1 MSETIEKR
9 MKELK
14 EIEIQ
19 SPEQLKMA
27 ALAEIEMPATW
38 KVSAETRGLIK
49 QSLEIYNT
57 KHGMYSAIPMMCKG
71 KECPYASVCPI
82 LDGGYE
88 PKGERCPLEIGIVLK
103 KYEEYVKYFD
113 VDEDEVVDMGLIKDL
128 VDYDVQLFRA
138 ENRIAM
144 EGDFIEEIVVTVTD
158 NGTEITNPQLSK
170 AAEYKERI
178 MNKKHKVLE
187 LMNSTRKDKA
197 GDKLTVALDPS
208 NYASQLMAQ
217 IADTLQ
223 PGQIID
229 ADYEEEE
236 TEESE
241 E

>member
-1 MSETIEKR
+1 MSDSIAKR
-9 MKELK
+9 MEELK
-14 EIEIQ
+14 EVQ
-19 SPEQLKMA
+19 VQTPEQLRME
-27 ALAEIEMPATW
+27 ALTNIEMPSTW

-82 LDGGYE
+82 LEAGGN
-88 PKGERCPLEIGIVLK
+88 PKGQRCPLEIGIVLK
-103 KYEEYVKYFD
+103 KFEEYCNYFM
-113 VDEDEVVDMGLIKDL
+113 VDESDVVDMGLIKDL

-144 EGDFIEEIVVTVTD
+144 EGDFLEDVIITVTES
-158 NGTEITNPQLSK
+158 GQEITNKAVSK

-197 GDKLTVALDPS
+197 GDKLTVTLDPS
-208 NYASQLMAQ
+208 TYASQLMAK
-217 IADTLQ
+217 IADQ
-223 PGQIID
+223 MKPGQIID
-229 ADYEEEE
+229 ADYEDVDGE
-236 TEESE
+236 
-241 E
+241 

>member
-1 MSETIEKR
+1 MSSIEKR
-9 MKELK
+9 MEEIKEL
-14 EIEIQ
+14 Q
-19 SPEQLKMA
+19 VQTPEQLRMEA
-27 ALAEIEMPATW
+27 MTNVEMPSTW

-71 KECPYASVCPI
+71 DGCPYASVCPI
-82 LDGGYE
+82 LDGGGD
-88 PKGERCPLEIGIVLK
+88 PKGQRCPLEIGIVLK
-103 KYEEYVKYFD
+103 KFEEYTEYFHVAD
-113 VDEDEVVDMGLIKDL
+113 NDVVDMGLIKDL

-144 EGDFIEEIVVTVTD
+144 EGDFLEDVIITVTES
-158 NGTEITNPQLSK
+158 GQEITNKQVSK

-197 GDKLTVALDPS
+197 GDKLTVTLDPS
-208 NYASQLMAQ
+208 TYASQLMQ
-217 IADTLQ
+217 KIAGSMA

-229 ADYEEEE
+229 ADFEDFDGE
-236 TEESE
+236 
-241 E
+241 

>member
-1 MSETIEKR
+1 MNEESIVKR
-9 MKELK
+9 MEELK
-14 EIEIQ
+14 EVQ
-19 SPEQLKMA
+19 VQTPAQLRMEA
-27 ALAEIEMPATW
+27 MTNVEMPSTW

-82 LDGGYE
+82 LDAGGN
-88 PKGERCPLEIGIVLK
+88 PKGQRCPLEIGIVLK
-103 KYEEYVKYFD
+103 KFEEYCEYFH
-113 VDEDEVVDMGLIKDL
+113 VDDSDVVDMGLIKDL

-144 EGDFIEEIVVTVTD
+144 EGDFLEDVIVTVTES
-158 NGTEITNPQLSK
+158 GQEITNKAVSK

-197 GDKLTVALDPS
+197 GDKLTVTLDPS
-208 NYASQLMAQ
+208 TYASQLMSK
-217 IADTLQ
+217 IADQ
-223 PGQIID
+223 MKPGQIID
-229 ADYEEEE
+229 ADYEDVD
-236 TEESE
+236 TE
-241 E
+241 

>member
-1 MSETIEKR
+1 MSSVEKR
-9 MKELK
+9 MEELK
-14 EIEIQ
+14 ELQ
-19 SPEQLKMA
+19 VQTPEQLRME
-27 ALAEIEMPATW
+27 ALTSVEMPMTW

-71 KECPYASVCPI
+71 DQCPYAEVCPI
-82 LDGGYE
+82 LDGGGN
-88 PKGERCPLEIGIVLK
+88 PKGQRCPLEIGIVLK
-103 KYEEYVKYFD
+103 KFEEYTDYFN
-113 VDEDEVVDMGLIKDL
+113 VEDSDVVDMGLIKDL

-144 EGDFIEEIVVTVTD
+144 EGDFLEDVVVTVTES
-158 NGTEITNPQLSK
+158 GQEITNKQVSK

-197 GDKLTVALDPS
+197 GDKLTVTLDPS
-208 NYASQLMAQ
+208 SYASQLMSQ
-217 IADTLQ
+217 IAAEMK

-229 ADYEEEE
+229 AEFDNFEDVDGDE
-236 TEESE
+236 
-241 E
+241 